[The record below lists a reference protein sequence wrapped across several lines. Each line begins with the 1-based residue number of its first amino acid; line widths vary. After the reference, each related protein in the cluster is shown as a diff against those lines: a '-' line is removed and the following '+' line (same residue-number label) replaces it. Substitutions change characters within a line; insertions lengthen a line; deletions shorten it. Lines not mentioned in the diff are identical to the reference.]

1 MSEKKITKKYYQS
14 LKKKIQLFSQQY
26 YTYDSPT
33 IPDHEFDELYRELKL
48 IEEKNPNFIEPDS
61 PTQLIGSKVKGGFK
75 KVKHSKPMMSLN
87 NAANI
92 EEFKSFYNK
101 IIIEVPKTV
110 IMFAEP
116 KFDGLAISLTYEKGN
131 LVSAVTRGDGNE
143 GEDVTSNIRTIQKL
157 PLKLLARQIPNK
169 LIVAAEVYSLI
180 SDFQRINDNLK
191 KSQTK
196 TFANPRN
203 FAAGTVRQ
211 QDPIIAFKRN
221 LQIFI
226 HGIIEIDQNLSMPT
240 HSESMLYLSKIGF
253 QTCELNQKINDINQA
268 IDYFDKISNKRD
280 KLPYEIDG
288 IVYKVDNYELREQ
301 IGYTSK
307 APKWSIAF
315 KFPSQVSQTKI
326 VDVTFQVG
334 RTGVITPV
342 AELKPVNIG
351 GVTVSRATLHNLDDI
366 RKKDIRKNDYVYVK
380 RAGDV
385 IPEVEKVNLSKRDK
399 TTKISIPKVC
409 PACGEVII
417 KISNQ
422 SIYKCPNEL
431 TCRPQI
437 IQSIDHFA
445 SRKAMNITGLGDS
458 IIISL
463 VDSNLINDYSD
474 LYYLSYDSLIL
485 LDRMAKV
492 SVNNLITSIDKSK
505 KPNFDKFIYSLGIR
519 EVGLSTARI
528 LSQNFRTMDE
538 LISAKRESLES
549 IKDIGPIVADN
560 ITSFFSVSSNIEK
573 IKKLVSS
580 GIEIIYPKLSS
591 NKFISSKSFVVTGSF
606 NKISRNEI
614 EEIILLNGG
623 KVSSSVSGK
632 TEYLI
637 CGDQPGSKLNKAKK
651 IGTTILTEEKFLK
664 LL

>member
-33 IPDHEFDELYRELKL
+33 ISDHEFDELYRELKL

-61 PTQLIGSKVKGGFK
+61 PTQLIGFKVKGGFK
-75 KVKHSKPMMSLN
+75 KVRHSKPMMSLN
-87 NAANI
+87 NAANVD
-92 EEFKSFYNK
+92 EFKSFYSK
-101 IIIEVPKTV
+101 IMTEIPETV
-110 IMFAEP
+110 TMFAEP

-143 GEDVTSNIRTIQKL
+143 GEDVTSNIRTIRKL
-157 PLKLLARQIPNK
+157 PLKLVARKAPDK

-180 SDFQRINDNLK
+180 SDFQRINNNLK
-191 KSQTK
+191 KSQIK

-221 LQIFI
+221 LQIFM
-226 HGIIEIDQNLSMPT
+226 HGIIEIDQNLSLPT
-240 HSESMLYLSKIGF
+240 HSESMSYLNKIGF
-253 QTCELNQKINDINQA
+253 QTCDLNKKINDINQA
-268 IDYFDKISNKRD
+268 IDYFDNISNERD

-326 VDVTFQVG
+326 VDITFQVG

-342 AELKPVNIG
+342 AELEPVNIG

-385 IPEVEKVNLSKRDK
+385 IPEIEKVNLSKRGK
-399 TTKISIPKVC
+399 TSKISFPKVC
-409 PACGEVII
+409 PACGEIII

-437 IQSIDHFA
+437 IQGIGHFA
-445 SRKAMNITGLGDS
+445 SRKAMNITGLGES

-463 VDSNLINDYSD
+463 VDNNLINDYSD
-474 LYYLSYDSLIL
+474 LYYLTYDSLIM

-492 SVNNLITSIDKSK
+492 SVNNLISSIEKSK
-505 KPNFDKFIYSLGIR
+505 KPNFEKFIYSLGIR
-519 EVGLSTARI
+519 EVGLSTART
-528 LSQNFRTMDE
+528 LSQNFNTMDE
-538 LISAKRESLES
+538 LINAKREILEC

-560 ITSFFSVSSNIEK
+560 IISFFSVSSNIEK

-614 EEIILLNGG
+614 EEIILSNGG

-637 CGDQPGSKLNKAKK
+637 CGEQPGSKLDKAKR

>member
-33 IPDHEFDELYRELKL
+33 ISDHEFDELYRELKL

-61 PTQLIGSKVKGGFK
+61 PTQLIGFKVKGGFK
-75 KVKHSKPMMSLN
+75 KVRHSKPMMSLN
-87 NAANI
+87 NAANVD
-92 EEFKSFYNK
+92 EFKSFYSK
-101 IIIEVPKTV
+101 IMTEIPETV
-110 IMFAEP
+110 TMFAEP

-143 GEDVTSNIRTIQKL
+143 GEDVTSNIRTIRKL
-157 PLKLLARQIPNK
+157 PLKLVARKAPDK

-180 SDFQRINDNLK
+180 SDFQRINNNLK
-191 KSQTK
+191 KSQIK

-226 HGIIEIDQNLSMPT
+226 HGIIEIDQNLSLPK
-240 HSESMLYLSKIGF
+240 HSESMSYLNKIGF
-253 QTCELNQKINDINQA
+253 QTCDLNKKINDINQA
-268 IDYFDKISNKRD
+268 IDYFDNISNKRD
-280 KLPYEIDG
+280 NLPYEIDG

-326 VDVTFQVG
+326 VDITFQVG

-342 AELKPVNIG
+342 AELEPVNIG

-385 IPEVEKVNLSKRDK
+385 IPEIEKVNLSKRGK
-399 TTKISIPKVC
+399 TSKISFPKVC
-409 PACGEVII
+409 PACGEIII

-437 IQSIDHFA
+437 IQGIGHFA
-445 SRKAMNITGLGDS
+445 SRKAMNITGLGES

-463 VDSNLINDYSD
+463 VDNNLINDYSD
-474 LYYLSYDSLIL
+474 LYYLTYDSLIM

-492 SVNNLITSIDKSK
+492 SVNNLISSIEKSK
-505 KPNFDKFIYSLGIR
+505 KPNFEKFIYSLGIR
-519 EVGLSTARI
+519 EVGLSTART
-528 LSQNFRTMDE
+528 LAQNFNTMDE
-538 LISAKRESLES
+538 LINAKREILEC

-560 ITSFFSVSSNIEK
+560 IISFFSVSSNIEK

-614 EEIILLNGG
+614 EEIILSNGG

-637 CGDQPGSKLNKAKK
+637 CGEQPGSKLDKAKR

>member
-33 IPDHEFDELYRELKL
+33 ISDHEFDELYRELKL

-61 PTQLIGSKVKGGFK
+61 PTQLIGFKVKGGFK
-75 KVKHSKPMMSLN
+75 KVRHSKPMMSLN
-87 NAANI
+87 NAANLD
-92 EEFKSFYNK
+92 EFKSFYSK
-101 IIIEVPKTV
+101 IMTEIPETV
-110 IMFAEP
+110 TMFAEP

-143 GEDVTSNIRTIQKL
+143 GEDVTSNIRTIRKL
-157 PLKLLARQIPNK
+157 PLKLLARKAPDK

-180 SDFQRINDNLK
+180 SDFQRINNNLK
-191 KSQTK
+191 KSQIK

-226 HGIIEIDQNLSMPT
+226 HGIIEIDQNLSLPT
-240 HSESMLYLSKIGF
+240 HSESMSYLNKIGF
-253 QTCELNQKINDINQA
+253 QTCDLNKKINDINQA
-268 IDYFDKISNKRD
+268 IDYFDNISNKRD
-280 KLPYEIDG
+280 NLPYEIDG

-326 VDVTFQVG
+326 VDITFQVG

-342 AELKPVNIG
+342 AELEPVNIG

-385 IPEVEKVNLSKRDK
+385 IPEIEKVNLSKRGK
-399 TTKISIPKVC
+399 TSKISFPKVC
-409 PACGEVII
+409 PACGEIII

-437 IQSIDHFA
+437 IQGIGHFA
-445 SRKAMNITGLGDS
+445 SRKAMNITGLGES

-463 VDSNLINDYSD
+463 VDNNLINDYSD
-474 LYYLSYDSLIL
+474 LYYLTYDSLIM

-492 SVNNLITSIDKSK
+492 SVNNLISSIEKSK
-505 KPNFDKFIYSLGIR
+505 KPNFEKFIYSLGIR
-519 EVGLSTARI
+519 EVGLSTART
-528 LSQNFRTMDE
+528 LSQNFNTMDE
-538 LISAKRESLES
+538 LINAKREILEC

-560 ITSFFSVSSNIEK
+560 IISFFSVSSNIEK

-614 EEIILLNGG
+614 EEIILSNGG

-637 CGDQPGSKLNKAKK
+637 CGEQPGSKLDKAKR

>member
-33 IPDHEFDELYRELKL
+33 ISDHEFDELYRELKL

-61 PTQLIGSKVKGGFK
+61 PTQLIGFKVKGGFK
-75 KVKHSKPMMSLN
+75 KVRHSKPMMSLN
-87 NAANI
+87 NAANVD
-92 EEFKSFYNK
+92 EFKSFYSK
-101 IIIEVPKTV
+101 IMTEIPETV
-110 IMFAEP
+110 TMFAEP

-143 GEDVTSNIRTIQKL
+143 GEDVTSNIRTIRKL
-157 PLKLLARQIPNK
+157 PLKLLARKAPDK

-180 SDFQRINDNLK
+180 SDFQRINNNLK
-191 KSQTK
+191 KSQIK

-226 HGIIEIDQNLSMPT
+226 HGIIEIDQNLSLPK
-240 HSESMLYLSKIGF
+240 HSESMSYLNKIGF
-253 QTCELNQKINDINQA
+253 QTCDLNKKINDINQA
-268 IDYFDKISNKRD
+268 IDYFDNISNKRD
-280 KLPYEIDG
+280 NLPYEIDG

-326 VDVTFQVG
+326 VDITFQVG

-342 AELKPVNIG
+342 AELEPVNIG

-385 IPEVEKVNLSKRDK
+385 IPEIEKVNLSKRGK
-399 TTKISIPKVC
+399 TSKISFPKVC
-409 PACGEVII
+409 PACGEIII

-437 IQSIDHFA
+437 IQGIGHFA
-445 SRKAMNITGLGDS
+445 SRKAMNITGLGES

-463 VDSNLINDYSD
+463 VDNNLINDYSD
-474 LYYLSYDSLIL
+474 LYYLTYDSLIM

-492 SVNNLITSIDKSK
+492 SVNNLISSIEKSK
-505 KPNFDKFIYSLGIR
+505 KPNFEKFIYSLGIR
-519 EVGLSTARI
+519 EVGLSTART
-528 LSQNFRTMDE
+528 LSQNFNTMDE
-538 LISAKRESLES
+538 LINAKREILEC

-560 ITSFFSVSSNIEK
+560 IISFFSVSSNIEK

-614 EEIILLNGG
+614 EEIILSNGG

-637 CGDQPGSKLNKAKK
+637 CGEQPGSKLDKAKR

>member
-48 IEEKNPNFIEPDS
+48 IEEKNPNFIESDS

-101 IIIEVPKTV
+101 IIIEVPKPV

-157 PLKLLARQIPNK
+157 PLKLLARQVPNK

-226 HGIIEIDQNLSMPT
+226 HGIIEIDQNLSLPT

-253 QTCELNQKINDINQA
+253 QTCDLNKKINDINQA

-492 SVNNLITSIDKSK
+492 SVNNLIASIDKSK

-591 NKFISSKSFVVTGSF
+591 NEFISSKSFVVTGSF

-614 EEIILLNGG
+614 EEIILSNGG

>member
-33 IPDHEFDELYRELKL
+33 ISDHEFDELYRELKL

-61 PTQLIGSKVKGGFK
+61 PTQLIGFKVKGGFK
-75 KVKHSKPMMSLN
+75 KVRHSKPMMSLN
-87 NAANI
+87 NAANLD
-92 EEFKSFYNK
+92 EFKSFYSK
-101 IIIEVPKTV
+101 IMTEIPETV
-110 IMFAEP
+110 TMFAEP

-143 GEDVTSNIRTIQKL
+143 GEDVTSNIRTIRKL
-157 PLKLLARQIPNK
+157 PLKLVARKAPDK

-180 SDFQRINDNLK
+180 SDFQRINNNLK
-191 KSQTK
+191 KSQIK

-226 HGIIEIDQNLSMPT
+226 HGIIEIDQNLSLPK
-240 HSESMLYLSKIGF
+240 HSESMSYLNKIGF
-253 QTCELNQKINDINQA
+253 QTCDLNKKINDINQA
-268 IDYFDKISNKRD
+268 IDYFDNISNKRD
-280 KLPYEIDG
+280 NLPYEIDG

-326 VDVTFQVG
+326 VDITFQVG

-342 AELKPVNIG
+342 AELEPVNIG

-385 IPEVEKVNLSKRDK
+385 IPEIEKVNLSKRGK
-399 TTKISIPKVC
+399 TSKISFPKIC
-409 PACGEVII
+409 PACGEIII

-437 IQSIDHFA
+437 IQSIGHFA
-445 SRKAMNITGLGDS
+445 SRKAMNITGLGES

-463 VDSNLINDYSD
+463 VDNNLINDYSD
-474 LYYLSYDSLIL
+474 LYYLTYDSLIM

-492 SVNNLITSIDKSK
+492 SVNNLISSIEKSK
-505 KPNFDKFIYSLGIR
+505 KPNFEKFIYSLGIR
-519 EVGLSTARI
+519 EVGLSTART
-528 LSQNFRTMDE
+528 LSQNFNTMDE
-538 LISAKRESLES
+538 LINAKREILEC

-560 ITSFFSVSSNIEK
+560 IISFFSVSSNIEK

-614 EEIILLNGG
+614 EEIILSNGG

-637 CGDQPGSKLNKAKK
+637 CGEQPGSKLDKAKR

>member
-1 MSEKKITKKYYQS
+1 MSEKKITKKYYQL

-33 IPDHEFDELYRELKL
+33 ISDHEFDELYRELKL

-61 PTQLIGSKVKGGFK
+61 PTQLIGFKVKGGFK
-75 KVKHSKPMMSLN
+75 KVRHSKPMMSLN
-87 NAANI
+87 NAANLD
-92 EEFKSFYNK
+92 EFKSFYSK
-101 IIIEVPKTV
+101 IMTEIPETV
-110 IMFAEP
+110 TMFAEP

-143 GEDVTSNIRTIQKL
+143 GEDVTSNIRTIRKL
-157 PLKLLARQIPNK
+157 PLKLVARKAPDK

-180 SDFQRINDNLK
+180 SDFQRINNNLK
-191 KSQTK
+191 KSQIK

-226 HGIIEIDQNLSMPT
+226 HGIIEIDQNLSLPT
-240 HSESMLYLSKIGF
+240 HSESMSYLNKIGF
-253 QTCELNQKINDINQA
+253 QTCDLNKKINDINQA
-268 IDYFDKISNKRD
+268 IDYFDNISNERD

-326 VDVTFQVG
+326 VDITFQVG

-342 AELKPVNIG
+342 AELEPVNIG

-385 IPEVEKVNLSKRDK
+385 IPEIEKVNLSKRGK
-399 TTKISIPKVC
+399 TSKISFPKVC
-409 PACGEVII
+409 PACGEIII

-437 IQSIDHFA
+437 IQGIGHFA
-445 SRKAMNITGLGDS
+445 SRKAMNITGLGES

-463 VDSNLINDYSD
+463 VDNNLINDYSD
-474 LYYLSYDSLIL
+474 LYYLTYDSLIM

-492 SVNNLITSIDKSK
+492 SVNNLISSIEKSK
-505 KPNFDKFIYSLGIR
+505 KPNFEKFIYSLGIR
-519 EVGLSTARI
+519 EVGLSTART
-528 LSQNFRTMDE
+528 LAQNFNTMDE
-538 LISAKRESLES
+538 LINAKREILEC

-560 ITSFFSVSSNIEK
+560 IISFFSVSSNIEK

-614 EEIILLNGG
+614 EEIILSNGG

-637 CGDQPGSKLNKAKK
+637 CGEQPGSKLDKAKR

>member
-33 IPDHEFDELYRELKL
+33 ISDHEFDELYRELKL

-61 PTQLIGSKVKGGFK
+61 PTQLIGFKVKGGFK
-75 KVKHSKPMMSLN
+75 KVRHSKPMMSLN
-87 NAANI
+87 NAANLD
-92 EEFKSFYNK
+92 EFKSFYSK
-101 IIIEVPKTV
+101 IMTEIPETV
-110 IMFAEP
+110 TMFAEP

-143 GEDVTSNIRTIQKL
+143 GEDVTSNIRTIRKL
-157 PLKLLARQIPNK
+157 PLKLVARKAPDK

-180 SDFQRINDNLK
+180 SDFQRINNNLK
-191 KSQTK
+191 KSQIK

-221 LQIFI
+221 LQIFM
-226 HGIIEIDQNLSMPT
+226 HGIIEIDQNLSLPT
-240 HSESMLYLSKIGF
+240 HSESMSYLNKIGF
-253 QTCELNQKINDINQA
+253 QTCDLNKKINDINQA
-268 IDYFDKISNKRD
+268 IDYFDNISNKRD
-280 KLPYEIDG
+280 NLPYEIDG

-326 VDVTFQVG
+326 VDITFQVG

-342 AELKPVNIG
+342 AELEPVNIG

-385 IPEVEKVNLSKRDK
+385 IPEIEKVNLSKRGK
-399 TTKISIPKVC
+399 TSKISFPKVC
-409 PACGEVII
+409 PACGEIII

-437 IQSIDHFA
+437 IQGIGHFA
-445 SRKAMNITGLGDS
+445 SRKAMNITGLGES

-463 VDSNLINDYSD
+463 VDNNLINDYSD
-474 LYYLSYDSLIL
+474 LYYLTYDSLIM

-492 SVNNLITSIDKSK
+492 SVNNLISSIEKSK
-505 KPNFDKFIYSLGIR
+505 KPNFEKFIYSLGIR
-519 EVGLSTARI
+519 EVGLSTART
-528 LSQNFRTMDE
+528 LAQNFNTMDE
-538 LISAKRESLES
+538 LINAKREILEC

-560 ITSFFSVSSNIEK
+560 IISFFSVSSNIEK

-614 EEIILLNGG
+614 EEIILSNGG

-637 CGDQPGSKLNKAKK
+637 CGEQPGSKLDKAKR

>member
-1 MSEKKITKKYYQS
+1 MSEKKITKKYYQA
-14 LKKKIQLFSQQY
+14 LKKKIQLFSKQY

-33 IPDHEFDELYRELKL
+33 ISDHEFDELYRELKF
-48 IEEKNPNFIEPDS
+48 IEDKNPSFITSDS
-61 PTQLIGSKVKGGFK
+61 PTQIIGSKVKGGFK
-75 KVKHSKPMMSLN
+75 KVRHIKPMMSLN
-87 NAANI
+87 NAANLN
-92 EEFKSFYNK
+92 EFKSFYEK
-101 IIIEVPKTV
+101 IITDVSKDT
-110 IMFAEP
+110 IMYAEP
-116 KFDGLAISLTYEKGN
+116 KFDGLAIALTYENGN
-131 LVSAVTRGDGNE
+131 LLSAVTRGDGTI

-226 HGIIEIDQNLSMPT
+226 HGIIEIDQNLSLPT

-253 QTCELNQKINDINQA
+253 QTCDLNKKINDINQA

-437 IQSIDHFA
+437 IQSISHFA
-445 SRKAMNITGLGDS
+445 SRKAMNITGLGES

-463 VDSNLINDYSD
+463 VDSNLMNDYSD

-492 SVNNLITSIDKSK
+492 SVNNLIASIDKSK

>member
-48 IEEKNPNFIEPDS
+48 IEEKNPNFIESDS

-253 QTCELNQKINDINQA
+253 QTCDLNKKINDINQA

-474 LYYLSYDSLIL
+474 LYYLSYDNLIL

-591 NKFISSKSFVVTGSF
+591 NEFISSKSFVVTGSF

>member
-33 IPDHEFDELYRELKL
+33 ISDHEFDELYRELKL

-61 PTQLIGSKVKGGFK
+61 PTQLIGFKVKGGFK
-75 KVKHSKPMMSLN
+75 KVRHSKPMMSLN
-87 NAANI
+87 NAANLD
-92 EEFKSFYNK
+92 EFKSFYSK
-101 IIIEVPKTV
+101 IMTEIPETV
-110 IMFAEP
+110 TMFAEP

-143 GEDVTSNIRTIQKL
+143 GEDVTSNIRTIRKL
-157 PLKLLARQIPNK
+157 PLKLLARKAPDK

-180 SDFQRINDNLK
+180 SDFQRINNNLK
-191 KSQTK
+191 KSQIK

-226 HGIIEIDQNLSMPT
+226 HGIIEIDQNLSLPK
-240 HSESMLYLSKIGF
+240 HSESMSYLNKIGF
-253 QTCELNQKINDINQA
+253 QTCDLNKKINDINQA
-268 IDYFDKISNKRD
+268 IDYFDNISNKRD
-280 KLPYEIDG
+280 NLPYEIDG

-326 VDVTFQVG
+326 VDITFQVG

-342 AELKPVNIG
+342 AELEPVNIG

-385 IPEVEKVNLSKRDK
+385 IPEIEKVNLSKRGK
-399 TTKISIPKVC
+399 TSKISFPKVC
-409 PACGEVII
+409 PACGEIII

-437 IQSIDHFA
+437 IQGIGHFA
-445 SRKAMNITGLGDS
+445 SRKAMNITGLGES

-463 VDSNLINDYSD
+463 VDNNLINDYSD
-474 LYYLSYDSLIL
+474 LYYLTYDSLIM

-492 SVNNLITSIDKSK
+492 SVNNLISSIEKSK
-505 KPNFDKFIYSLGIR
+505 KPNFEKFIYSLGIR
-519 EVGLSTARI
+519 EVGLSTART
-528 LSQNFRTMDE
+528 LAQNFNTMDE
-538 LISAKRESLES
+538 LINAKREILEC

-560 ITSFFSVSSNIEK
+560 IISFFSVSSNIEK

-614 EEIILLNGG
+614 EEIILSNGG

-637 CGDQPGSKLNKAKK
+637 CGEQPGSKLDKAKR

>member
-101 IIIEVPKTV
+101 IIIEVPKAV

-253 QTCELNQKINDINQA
+253 QTCDLNQKINDINQA

-463 VDSNLINDYSD
+463 VDSNLIKDYSD

-614 EEIILLNGG
+614 EEIILSNGG

>member
-33 IPDHEFDELYRELKL
+33 ISDHEFDELYRELKL

-61 PTQLIGSKVKGGFK
+61 PTQLIGFKVKGGFK
-75 KVKHSKPMMSLN
+75 KVRHSKPMMSLN
-87 NAANI
+87 NAANVD
-92 EEFKSFYNK
+92 EFKSFYSK
-101 IIIEVPKTV
+101 IMTEIPETV
-110 IMFAEP
+110 TMFAEP

-143 GEDVTSNIRTIQKL
+143 GEDVTSNIRTIRKL
-157 PLKLLARQIPNK
+157 PLKLVARKAPDK

-180 SDFQRINDNLK
+180 SDFQRINNNLK
-191 KSQTK
+191 KSQIK

-226 HGIIEIDQNLSMPT
+226 HGIIEIDQNLSLPT
-240 HSESMLYLSKIGF
+240 HSESMSYLNKIGF
-253 QTCELNQKINDINQA
+253 QTCDLNKKINDINQA
-268 IDYFDKISNKRD
+268 IDYFDNISNKRD
-280 KLPYEIDG
+280 NLPYEIDG

-326 VDVTFQVG
+326 VDITFQVG

-342 AELKPVNIG
+342 AELEPVNIG

-385 IPEVEKVNLSKRDK
+385 IPEIEKVNLSKRGK
-399 TTKISIPKVC
+399 TSKISFPKVC
-409 PACGEVII
+409 PACGEIII

-437 IQSIDHFA
+437 IQGIGHFA
-445 SRKAMNITGLGDS
+445 SRKAMNITGLGES

-463 VDSNLINDYSD
+463 VDNNLINDYSD
-474 LYYLSYDSLIL
+474 LYYLTYDSLIM

-492 SVNNLITSIDKSK
+492 SVNNLISSIEKSK
-505 KPNFDKFIYSLGIR
+505 KPNFEKFIYSLGIR
-519 EVGLSTARI
+519 EVGLSTART
-528 LSQNFRTMDE
+528 LSQNFNTMDE
-538 LISAKRESLES
+538 LINAKREILEC

-560 ITSFFSVSSNIEK
+560 IISFFSVSSNIEK

-614 EEIILLNGG
+614 EEIILSNGG

-637 CGDQPGSKLNKAKK
+637 CGEQPGSKLDKAKR

>member
-101 IIIEVPKTV
+101 IIIEAPKTV

-157 PLKLLARQIPNK
+157 PLKLLARQVPNK

-226 HGIIEIDQNLSMPT
+226 HGIIEIDQNLSLPT

-253 QTCELNQKINDINQA
+253 QTCDLNKKINDINQA
-268 IDYFDKISNKRD
+268 IDYFDNISNKRD

-326 VDVTFQVG
+326 IDVTFQVG

-422 SIYKCPNEL
+422 SIFKCPNEL

-538 LISAKRESLES
+538 LICAKRESLES

-580 GIEIIYPKLSS
+580 GIEIIYPKLTS
-591 NKFISSKSFVVTGSF
+591 NEFISSKSFVVTGSF

-614 EEIILLNGG
+614 EEIILSNGG

>member
-33 IPDHEFDELYRELKL
+33 ISDHEFDELYRELKL

-61 PTQLIGSKVKGGFK
+61 PTQLIGFKVKGGFK
-75 KVKHSKPMMSLN
+75 KVRHSKPMMSLN
-87 NAANI
+87 NAANLD
-92 EEFKSFYNK
+92 EFKSFYSK
-101 IIIEVPKTV
+101 IMTEIPETV
-110 IMFAEP
+110 TMFAEP
-116 KFDGLAISLTYEKGN
+116 KFDGLAISLTYDKGN

-143 GEDVTSNIRTIQKL
+143 GEDVTSNIRTIRKL
-157 PLKLLARQIPNK
+157 PLKLLARKVPDK

-180 SDFQRINDNLK
+180 SDFQRINNNLK
-191 KSQTK
+191 KSQIK

-226 HGIIEIDQNLSMPT
+226 HGIIEIDQNLSLPK
-240 HSESMLYLSKIGF
+240 HSESMSYLNKIGF
-253 QTCELNQKINDINQA
+253 QTCDLNKKINDINQA
-268 IDYFDKISNKRD
+268 IDYFDNISNKRD

-385 IPEVEKVNLSKRDK
+385 IPETEKVNLSKRGK
-399 TTKISIPKVC
+399 TSKISFPKVC
-409 PACGEVII
+409 PACGEIII

-437 IQSIDHFA
+437 IQGIGHFA
-445 SRKAMNITGLGDS
+445 SRKAMNITGLGES

-463 VDSNLINDYSD
+463 VDNNLINDYSD
-474 LYYLSYDSLIL
+474 LYYLTYDSLIM

-492 SVNNLITSIDKSK
+492 SVNNLISSIEKSK
-505 KPNFDKFIYSLGIR
+505 KPNFEKFIYSLGIR
-519 EVGLSTARI
+519 EVCHSTART
-528 LSQNFRTMDE
+528 LAQNFNTMDE
-538 LISAKRESLES
+538 LINAKREILEC

-560 ITSFFSVSSNIEK
+560 IINFF
-573 IKKLVSS
+573 
-580 GIEIIYPKLSS
+580 
-591 NKFISSKSFVVTGSF
+591 
-606 NKISRNEI
+606 
-614 EEIILLNGG
+614 LL
-623 KVSSSVSGK
+623 
-632 TEYLI
+632 
-637 CGDQPGSKLNKAKK
+637 
-651 IGTTILTEEKFLK
+651 
-664 LL
+664 

>member
-1 MSEKKITKKYYQS
+1 MSEKKITKKYYQL

-33 IPDHEFDELYRELKL
+33 ISDHEFDELYRELKL

-61 PTQLIGSKVKGGFK
+61 PTQLIGFKVKGGFK
-75 KVKHSKPMMSLN
+75 KVRHSKPMMSLN
-87 NAANI
+87 NAANVD
-92 EEFKSFYNK
+92 EFKSFYSK
-101 IIIEVPKTV
+101 IMTEIPETV
-110 IMFAEP
+110 TMFAEP

-143 GEDVTSNIRTIQKL
+143 GEDVTSNIRTIRKL
-157 PLKLLARQIPNK
+157 PHKLVARKAPDK

-180 SDFQRINDNLK
+180 SDFQRINNNLK
-191 KSQTK
+191 KSQIK

-226 HGIIEIDQNLSMPT
+226 HGIIEIDQNLSLPK
-240 HSESMLYLSKIGF
+240 HSESMSYLNKIGF
-253 QTCELNQKINDINQA
+253 QTCDLNKKINDINQA
-268 IDYFDKISNKRD
+268 IDYFDNISNKRD
-280 KLPYEIDG
+280 NLPYEIDG

-326 VDVTFQVG
+326 VDITFQVG

-342 AELKPVNIG
+342 AELEPVNIG

-385 IPEVEKVNLSKRDK
+385 IPEIEKVNLSKRGK
-399 TTKISIPKVC
+399 TSKISFPKVC
-409 PACGEVII
+409 PACGEIII

-437 IQSIDHFA
+437 IQGIGHFA
-445 SRKAMNITGLGDS
+445 SRKAMNITGLGES

-463 VDSNLINDYSD
+463 VDNNLINDYSD
-474 LYYLSYDSLIL
+474 LYYLTYDSLIM

-492 SVNNLITSIDKSK
+492 SVNNLISSIEKSK
-505 KPNFDKFIYSLGIR
+505 KPNFEKFIYSLGIR
-519 EVGLSTARI
+519 EVGLSTART
-528 LSQNFRTMDE
+528 LAQNFNTMDE
-538 LISAKRESLES
+538 LINAKREILEC

-560 ITSFFSVSSNIEK
+560 IISFFSVSSNIEK

-614 EEIILLNGG
+614 EEIILSNGG

-637 CGDQPGSKLNKAKK
+637 CGEQPGSKLDKAKR

>member
-33 IPDHEFDELYRELKL
+33 ISDHEFDELYRELKL

-61 PTQLIGSKVKGGFK
+61 PTQLIGFKVKGGFK
-75 KVKHSKPMMSLN
+75 KVRHSKPMMSLN
-87 NAANI
+87 NAANVD
-92 EEFKSFYNK
+92 EFKSFYSK
-101 IIIEVPKTV
+101 IMTEIPETV
-110 IMFAEP
+110 TMFAEP

-143 GEDVTSNIRTIQKL
+143 GEDVTSNIRTIRKL
-157 PLKLLARQIPNK
+157 PLKLVARKAPDK

-180 SDFQRINDNLK
+180 SDFQRINNNLK
-191 KSQTK
+191 KSQIK

-221 LQIFI
+221 LQIFM
-226 HGIIEIDQNLSMPT
+226 HGIIEIDQNLSLPT
-240 HSESMLYLSKIGF
+240 HSESMSYLNKIGF
-253 QTCELNQKINDINQA
+253 QTCDLNKKINDINQA
-268 IDYFDKISNKRD
+268 IDYFDNISNERD

-326 VDVTFQVG
+326 VDITFQVG

-342 AELKPVNIG
+342 AELEPVNIG

-385 IPEVEKVNLSKRDK
+385 IPEIEKVNLSKRGK
-399 TTKISIPKVC
+399 TSKISFPKVC
-409 PACGEVII
+409 PACGEIII

-437 IQSIDHFA
+437 IQGIGHFA
-445 SRKAMNITGLGDS
+445 SRKAMNITGLGES

-463 VDSNLINDYSD
+463 VDNNLINDYSD
-474 LYYLSYDSLIL
+474 LYYLTYDSLIM

-492 SVNNLITSIDKSK
+492 SVNNLISSIEKSK
-505 KPNFDKFIYSLGIR
+505 KPNFEKFIYSLGIR
-519 EVGLSTARI
+519 EVGLSTART
-528 LSQNFRTMDE
+528 LAQNFNTMDE
-538 LISAKRESLES
+538 LINAKREILEC

-560 ITSFFSVSSNIEK
+560 IISFFSVSSNIEK

-614 EEIILLNGG
+614 EEIILSNGG

-637 CGDQPGSKLNKAKK
+637 CGEQPGSKLDKAKR

>member
-253 QTCELNQKINDINQA
+253 QTCDLNQKINDINQA

-463 VDSNLINDYSD
+463 VDSNLIKDYSD

-591 NKFISSKSFVVTGSF
+591 NEFISSKSFVVTGSF

>member
-33 IPDHEFDELYRELKL
+33 ISDHEFDELYRELKS

-61 PTQLIGSKVKGGFK
+61 PTQLIGSKIKGGFK

-101 IIIEVPKTV
+101 IIIEAPKTV

-157 PLKLLARQIPNK
+157 PLKLLARQVPNK

-226 HGIIEIDQNLSMPT
+226 HGIIEIDQNLSLPT

-253 QTCELNQKINDINQA
+253 QTCDLNKKINDINQA
-268 IDYFDKISNKRD
+268 IDYFDNISNKRD

-422 SIYKCPNEL
+422 SIFKCPNEL

-538 LISAKRESLES
+538 LICAKRESLES

-591 NKFISSKSFVVTGSF
+591 NEFISSKSFVVTGSF

-614 EEIILLNGG
+614 EEIILSNGG

>member
-48 IEEKNPNFIEPDS
+48 IEEKNPNFIESDS

-101 IIIEVPKTV
+101 IIIEVPKPV

-157 PLKLLARQIPNK
+157 PLKLLARQVPNK

-226 HGIIEIDQNLSMPT
+226 HGIIEIDQNLSLPT

-253 QTCELNQKINDINQA
+253 QTCDLNQKINDINQA

-492 SVNNLITSIDKSK
+492 SVNNLIASIDKSK

-591 NKFISSKSFVVTGSF
+591 NEFISSKSFVVTGSF

-614 EEIILLNGG
+614 EEIILSNGG

>member
-48 IEEKNPNFIEPDS
+48 IEEKNPNFIESDS

-101 IIIEVPKTV
+101 IIIEVPKPV

-157 PLKLLARQIPNK
+157 PLKLLARQVPNK

-226 HGIIEIDQNLSMPT
+226 HGIIEIDQNLSLPT

-253 QTCELNQKINDINQA
+253 QTCDLNKKINDINQA

-591 NKFISSKSFVVTGSF
+591 NEFISSKSFVVTGSF

-614 EEIILLNGG
+614 EEIILSNGG

>member
-33 IPDHEFDELYRELKL
+33 ISDHEFDELYRELKL

-61 PTQLIGSKVKGGFK
+61 PTQLIGFKVKGGFK
-75 KVKHSKPMMSLN
+75 KVRHSKPMMSLN
-87 NAANI
+87 NAANLD
-92 EEFKSFYNK
+92 EFKSFYSK
-101 IIIEVPKTV
+101 IMTEIPETV
-110 IMFAEP
+110 TMFAEP

-143 GEDVTSNIRTIQKL
+143 GEDVTSNIRTIRKL
-157 PLKLLARQIPNK
+157 PLKLVARKAPDK

-180 SDFQRINDNLK
+180 SDFQRINNNLK
-191 KSQTK
+191 KSQIK

-226 HGIIEIDQNLSMPT
+226 HGIIEIDQNLSLPK
-240 HSESMLYLSKIGF
+240 HSESMSYLNKIGF
-253 QTCELNQKINDINQA
+253 QTCDLNKKINDINQA
-268 IDYFDKISNKRD
+268 IDYFDNISNKRD
-280 KLPYEIDG
+280 NLPYEIDG

-326 VDVTFQVG
+326 VDITFQVG

-342 AELKPVNIG
+342 AELEPVNIG

-385 IPEVEKVNLSKRDK
+385 IPEIEKVNLSKRGK
-399 TTKISIPKVC
+399 TSKISFPKVC
-409 PACGEVII
+409 PACGEIII

-437 IQSIDHFA
+437 IQGIGHFA
-445 SRKAMNITGLGDS
+445 SRKAMNITGLGES

-463 VDSNLINDYSD
+463 VDNNLINDYSD
-474 LYYLSYDSLIL
+474 LYYLTYDSLIM

-492 SVNNLITSIDKSK
+492 SVNNLISSIEKSK
-505 KPNFDKFIYSLGIR
+505 KPNFEKFIYSLGIR
-519 EVGLSTARI
+519 EVGLSTART
-528 LSQNFRTMDE
+528 LAQNFNTMDE
-538 LISAKRESLES
+538 LINAKREILEC

-560 ITSFFSVSSNIEK
+560 IISFFSVSSNIEK

-614 EEIILLNGG
+614 EEIILSNGG

-637 CGDQPGSKLNKAKK
+637 CGKQPGSKLDKAKR

>member
-1 MSEKKITKKYYQS
+1 MSEKKITKKYYQL

-33 IPDHEFDELYRELKL
+33 ISDHEFDELYRELKL

-61 PTQLIGSKVKGGFK
+61 PTQLIGFKVKGGFK
-75 KVKHSKPMMSLN
+75 KVRHSKPMMSLN
-87 NAANI
+87 NAANLD
-92 EEFKSFYNK
+92 EFKSFYSK
-101 IIIEVPKTV
+101 IMTEIPETV
-110 IMFAEP
+110 TMFAEP

-143 GEDVTSNIRTIQKL
+143 GEDVTSNIRTIRKL
-157 PLKLLARQIPNK
+157 PLKLVARKAPDK

-180 SDFQRINDNLK
+180 SDFQRINNNLK
-191 KSQTK
+191 KSQIK

-226 HGIIEIDQNLSMPT
+226 HGIIEIDQNLSLPK
-240 HSESMLYLSKIGF
+240 HSESMSYLNKIGF
-253 QTCELNQKINDINQA
+253 QTCDLNKKINDINQA
-268 IDYFDKISNKRD
+268 IDYFDNISNKRD
-280 KLPYEIDG
+280 NLPYEIDG

-326 VDVTFQVG
+326 VDITFQVG

-342 AELKPVNIG
+342 AELEPVNIG

-385 IPEVEKVNLSKRDK
+385 IPEIEKVNLSKRGK
-399 TTKISIPKVC
+399 TSKISFPKVC
-409 PACGEVII
+409 PACGEIII

-437 IQSIDHFA
+437 IQGIGHFA
-445 SRKAMNITGLGDS
+445 SRKAMNITGLGES

-463 VDSNLINDYSD
+463 VDNNLINDYSD
-474 LYYLSYDSLIL
+474 LYYLTYDSLIM

-492 SVNNLITSIDKSK
+492 SVNNLISSIEKSK
-505 KPNFDKFIYSLGIR
+505 KPNFEKFIYSLGIR
-519 EVGLSTARI
+519 EVGLSTART
-528 LSQNFRTMDE
+528 LAQNFNTMDE
-538 LISAKRESLES
+538 LINAKREILEC

-560 ITSFFSVSSNIEK
+560 IISFFSVSSNIEK

-614 EEIILLNGG
+614 EEIILSNGG

-637 CGDQPGSKLNKAKK
+637 CGEQPGSKLDKAKR